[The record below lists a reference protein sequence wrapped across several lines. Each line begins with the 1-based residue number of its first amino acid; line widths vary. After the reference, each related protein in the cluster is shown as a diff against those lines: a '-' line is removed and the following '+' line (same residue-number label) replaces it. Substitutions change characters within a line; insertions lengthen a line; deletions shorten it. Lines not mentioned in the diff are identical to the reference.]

1 MGRKVLVT
9 GAGGFIASHL
19 VERLVLRGDS
29 VRALVHYNSANHW
42 FNLDEVDPEYL
53 REVEVVPGD
62 VTDADVMQRA
72 VSGIDAVFHL
82 AALIGI
88 PYSYMAPRSY
98 VQVNVVGTMTVAQ
111 ACLNAGVGRLV
122 HVSTSEAYGS
132 AQYVPMDERH
142 PLQAQSP
149 YSATKIAAD
158 KMIESYWHSF
168 GLPACIVRPFNT
180 YGPRQSARAI
190 VPTII
195 TQALAGDEISLGS
208 TTPIR
213 DLTYVTDTADGLIA
227 AAGSTEG
234 VGQTVNLGSGQGVSI
249 AELVDVVGQLIGR
262 RLHVRTDAR
271 RLRPATSEVDR
282 LISDN
287 SKAGTVLGWRP
298 RVTLQTGLE
307 RTIEYLER
315 RLSSYKVKEYVV

>member
-1 MGRKVLVT
+1 MGRRVLVT

-19 VERLVLRGDS
+19 IERLVRRGDE

-42 FNLDEVDPEYL
+42 FNLEQVETECLRAVD
-53 REVEVVPGD
+53 VVTGD
-62 VTDADVMQRA
+62 VTDVESVDRA
-72 VSGIDAVFHL
+72 VRGCDVVFHL

-88 PYSYMAPRSY
+88 PYSYQAPRSY
-98 VQVNVVGTMTVAQ
+98 INVNVLGTATVAQ
-111 ACLNAGVGRLV
+111 ACLNASVSRLV

-132 AQYVPMDERH
+132 AQYVPIDERH
-142 PLQAQSP
+142 PLNAQSP

-158 KMIESYWHSF
+158 KLVESYWHSF

-180 YGPRQSARAI
+180 YGPRQSTRAI

-195 TQALAGDEISLGS
+195 TQALAGDEIVLGS
-208 TTPIR
+208 TTPVR

-227 AAGSTEG
+227 GADAADA
-234 VGQTVNLGSGQGVSI
+234 VGQTVNLGSGSGVSI
-249 AELVDVVGQLIGR
+249 GELVEMVGRQLGR
-262 RLHVRTDAR
+262 RLHVRSDMR
-271 RLRPATSEVDR
+271 RVRPAGSEVDR

-287 SKAGTVLGWRP
+287 SKAAAVLGWRP
-298 RVTLQTGLE
+298 RVSLQAGLE

-315 RLSSYKVKEYVV
+315 SLSNYKVEDYVV